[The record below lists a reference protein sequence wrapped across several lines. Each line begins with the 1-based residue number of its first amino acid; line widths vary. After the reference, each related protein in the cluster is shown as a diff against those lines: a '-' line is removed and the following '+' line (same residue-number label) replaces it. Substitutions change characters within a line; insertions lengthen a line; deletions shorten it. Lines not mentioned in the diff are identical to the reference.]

1 MTRFAFSFFLIT
13 LCKPAI
19 SQINVGR
26 YSYTNGKITLSF
38 NDKGSGEWFRVNIHG
53 ADPEYD
59 GPLGWYQFQ
68 TTNCNYSFNE
78 PSSELVLSKY
88 DCKNG
93 EPEAEYTLWI
103 K

>member
-1 MTRFAFSFFLIT
+1 MIQNHVS
-13 LCKPAI
+13 K
-19 SQINVGR
+19 
-26 YSYTNGKITLSF
+26 K